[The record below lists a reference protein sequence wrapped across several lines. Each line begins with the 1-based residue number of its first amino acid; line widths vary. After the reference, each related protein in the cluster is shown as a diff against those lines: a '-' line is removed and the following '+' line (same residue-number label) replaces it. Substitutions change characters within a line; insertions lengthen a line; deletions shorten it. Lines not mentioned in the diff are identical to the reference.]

1 MFPQGS
7 AKPEGRP
14 STPAAGLVLS
24 LERSCHNPGFGAELR
39 ARGDVERAGSQ
50 RSASPAARQLSQS
63 LPILTLSFLLC
74 KIGYERPW
82 ATFSLRER
90 D

>member
-1 MFPQGS
+1 MFPQGG

-14 STPAAGLVLS
+14 PAAGLVLS
-24 LERSCHNPGFGAELR
+24 LERSCYNPGFGAELR

-50 RSASPAARQLSQS
+50 RSASPAACQLSQS
-63 LPILTLSFLLC
+63 FPILTLSFLLC

-82 ATFSLRER
+82 ATFSPREG

>member
-1 MFPQGS
+1 MFPQSS
-7 AKPEGRP
+7 AKPEGRTG
-14 STPAAGLVLS
+14 TPGAGLVLS
-24 LERSCHNPGFGAELR
+24 LERSFYNPGFGTELR

-50 RSASPAARQLSQS
+50 RNASPAARQLSQS

-74 KIGYERPW
+74 KTGYEPPW